1 VADKRFDSATG
12 LWHDEEGGLY
22 VENRWKSDSPLFLR
36 VDREIWQTRHQGLNH
51 TLNWT
56 KFRFSPSM
64 LAASK
69 QLLIRLMRRLSPVYL
84 SAAGKMLDQLDAC
97 EVLHTGDL
105 STLDHGQTHA
115 LMLSL
120 KTREQSLFREWYSQ
134 WAAHGEAGA
143 DPQIARSLSFTK
155 LNTEHSALENVR
167 TWDPHKGALT
177 TSELEVLRQR
187 VDDTTRDATL
197 HEHFAR
203 LFLRIVLSLG
213 KRPSQ
218 ILLIQQDGLVKLGL
232 DEQWAYCLRV
242 PGVKGQTNEKPED
255 WPISQALVDDIQAYC
270 AQPGVREAQEHYGHL
285 MVKPV
290 RSYSRKD
297 GNLSS
302 GRMGV
307 LIDEWMERHGPQSP
321 RTQQTLQVTPT
332 RLRHTVA
339 TQMVRRGYHLDDI
352 RSLLEHKSQNAV
364 MSYVDA
370 VGSDL
375 APALER
381 VDVKLGGVFS
391 DLQNAFFKGTLT
403 SQSAGMGDV
412 PILVPDENPQPAI
425 VGGCGLGKVCPKN
438 PFFACYD
445 GCPHFLAFREGD
457 HARSLRFFETE
468 EDRWAKAEGG
478 AVHSKVR
485 EDFARKARAVQEV
498 IEIIAFDA
506 EAHDSNIGDEPPG
519 HAPSETKEVRHATSD
534 S

>member
-1 VADKRFDSATG
+1 MADKRFDSATG

-22 VENRWKSDSPLFLR
+22 VENRWKSDTPLFIR
-36 VDREIWQTRHQGLNH
+36 VDGESWETRHQGVTH
-51 TLNWT
+51 TLNWN
-56 KFRFSPSM
+56 KLPLSPSM
-64 LAASK
+64 IAASK
-69 QLLIRLMRRLSPVYL
+69 ILLIRLMRRHAPIYL
-84 SAAGKMLDQLDAC
+84 STARKMLDQLGTC
-97 EVLHTGDL
+97 EALRIGDL
-105 STLDHGQTHA
+105 GALDRGQTHA

-120 KTREQSLFREWYSQ
+120 KIREQSAFREWYTH
-134 WAAHGEAGA
+134 WASHGDAGA
-143 DPQIARSLSFTK
+143 DPHIARSLSFTR
-155 LNTEHSALENVR
+155 LNTENNALENVR

-187 VDDTTRDATL
+187 VDDTSRDANL

-242 PGVKGQTNEKPED
+242 PGVKSQTNEKPED
-255 WPISQALVDDIQAYC
+255 WPISQALVEDIQAYC

-302 GRMGV
+302 GRMNT
-307 LIDEWMERHGPQSP
+307 LIDEWMQRHGPQSP
-321 RTQQTLQVTPT
+321 RTQQALQVTST

-364 MSYVDA
+364 LSYVDA

-403 SQSAGMGDV
+403 SRAAGMGDV
-412 PILVPDENPQPAI
+412 PILIPDDNPQPAI
-425 VGGCGLGKVCPKN
+425 IGGCGLGKVCPKN

-468 EDRWAKAEGG
+468 EDRWAKAEGL

-498 IEIIAFDA
+498 IEIITYDT
-506 EAHDSNIGDEPPG
+506 ESHGEDRQNEEGG
-519 HAPSETKEVRHATSD
+519 HATRAS
-534 S
+534 